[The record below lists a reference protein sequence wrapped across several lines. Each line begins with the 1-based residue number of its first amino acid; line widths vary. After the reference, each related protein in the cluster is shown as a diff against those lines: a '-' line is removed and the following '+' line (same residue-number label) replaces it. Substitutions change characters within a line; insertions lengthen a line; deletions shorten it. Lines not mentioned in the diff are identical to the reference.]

1 MSQGAFSLNDLDDA
15 PKRQGA
21 FTLDDLE
28 SPAPSSAPET
38 ATQRKQRLTA
48 TDANLKKSRAS
59 LSSPDQDE
67 AGSLTEFG
75 ERLSDTDKIL
85 EGRRKDLRP
94 DDATGIADF
103 NKLVKARN
111 DACQDSLEM
120 SPFLT
125 P

>member
-1 MSQGAFSLNDLDDA
+1 MAQGAFSLNDLDDA

-48 TDANLKKSRAS
+48 ADANLKKSRAS

-67 AGSLTEFG
+67 AGSLTELG

-94 DDATGIADF
+94 DYATGIAAF
-103 NKLVKARN
+103 SILVKARN
-111 DACQDSLEM
+111 HPFPNSSNM
-120 SPFLT
+120 SQSFH
-125 P
+125 

>member
-1 MSQGAFSLNDLDDA
+1 MAQGAFTLNDLDDA

-28 SPAPSSAPET
+28 SPAPQSSAPET

-48 TDANLKKSRAS
+48 ADANLKKSIAS

-67 AGSLTEFG
+67 AGSLTELG
-75 ERLSDTDKIL
+75 ERRSDTDNIL
-85 EGRRKDLRP
+85 EGRPKHLRP
-94 DDATGIADF
+94 ENATGIADF

-111 DACQDSLEM
+111 DAGSQY
-120 SPFLT
+120 
-125 P
+125 